1 MDTEKKDYGS
11 EPNNLG
17 GNKSYSNEKELEMIQ
32 IIKKMFGDLKDL
44 DIGLPMQVLYREIKR
59 KGLYQSDHFIAEKM
73 KKFER
78 MGFIKLDGWNIKE
91 ISFP

>member
-1 MDTEKKDYGS
+1 
-11 EPNNLG
+11 
-17 GNKSYSNEKELEMIQ
+17 MIQ